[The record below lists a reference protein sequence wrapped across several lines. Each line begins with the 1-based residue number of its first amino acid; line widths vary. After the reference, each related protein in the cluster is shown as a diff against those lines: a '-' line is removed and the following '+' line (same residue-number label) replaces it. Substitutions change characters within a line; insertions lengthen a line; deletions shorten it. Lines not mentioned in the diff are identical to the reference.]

1 MTLDIE
7 RCSKFLKRIGCHV
20 RNSNPYDIYKRNIL
34 SITRIVKLML
44 VSK

>member
-1 MTLDIE
+1 M
-7 RCSKFLKRIGCHV
+7 FQVPKRIGCHV

-34 SITRIVKLML
+34 SITRIVRLML